1 MTIFTKPSILLT
13 AAALTL
19 AYTEGQDLKQHEW
32 PQIGTVSAFATT
44 ANSSSYA
51 LTFNTVTDDPI
62 PLVEPEFVS
71 DVPRR

>member
-19 AYTEGQDLKQHEW
+19 AYTERQDLKQHEW

-44 ANSSSYA
+44 ANSSS
-51 LTFNTVTDDPI
+51 
-62 PLVEPEFVS
+62 
-71 DVPRR
+71 